1 MERDSLVAIN
11 IINNDNKLLNKT
23 SMPMLYYW
31 NGESDVLDD
40 LSNDTNLTEYLTTLL
55 TKPEEYLNIFLSY
68 FYFKYN
74 ENNEEDYS
82 DNTIQIQNVITLDK
96 FESDHIVLY
105 FLKKLF
111 LTLYKIS
118 FKCDFI
124 SESNNDTEDIKT
136 MCQAI
141 KDKFK
146 TRLTKET
153 IINWVRSALVDKD
166 KLNTQNTEYI
176 ILKLNQIINFEE

>member
-11 IINNDNKLLNKT
+11 ITNNENKLLNKT
-23 SMPMLYYW
+23 SMPMLFYW

-40 LSNDTNLTEYLTTLL
+40 LSKDENLIEYTKNLITN
-55 TKPEEYLNIFLSY
+55 PADYLNIFVSY

-82 DNTIQIQNVITLDK
+82 DNTLQIQDLILLEK

-118 FKCDFI
+118 FKMDFP
-124 SESNNDTEDIKT
+124 EEGNNASDDIKK
-136 MCQAI
+136 MCYAI
-141 KDKFK
+141 KEKFK

-153 IINWVRSALVDKD
+153 IINWVRSALLEKD
-166 KLNTQNTEYI
+166 HLNTQNTEYI